1 MYILI
6 RKKSKTFVY
15 NDFTFVVF
23 HLDLFK
29 FTLQHTAAMA
39 QLIERSTCMRVIVVG
54 SPVAILVSEYFR
66 GSTEDVEKS

>member
-6 RKKSKTFVY
+6 LIKKSKTFVY

-39 QLIERSTCMRVIVVG
+39 QLIDRAFDLHASD
-54 SPVAILVSEYFR
+54 R
-66 GSTEDVEKS
+66 GWISSRNIGK